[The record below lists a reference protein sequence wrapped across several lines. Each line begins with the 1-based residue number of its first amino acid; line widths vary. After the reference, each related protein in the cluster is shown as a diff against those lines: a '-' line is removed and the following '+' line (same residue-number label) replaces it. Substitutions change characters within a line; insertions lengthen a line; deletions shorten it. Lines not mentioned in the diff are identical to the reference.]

1 MRIALSSVLVDDQ
14 DKALD
19 FYTGILGFVK
29 KTEMPTGRYRW
40 LTVVSPDAPDGV
52 QLVLEP
58 NEFPASKVYQR
69 ALYDAGIAATSFQV
83 EDIEAEYAR
92 LAALGV
98 KFRMKPTRMG
108 GPILA
113 TLDDTCGNWISLHQL

>member
-1 MRIALSSVLVDDQ
+1 MRIVLSSVLVDDQ
-14 DKALD
+14 DKALK
-19 FYTGILGFVK
+19 FYTEVLGFVK
-29 KTEMPTGRYRW
+29 KTEMPAGRYQW
-40 LTVVSPDAPDGV
+40 LTVVSPDAADGV

-58 NEFPASKVYQR
+58 NEMAAAKVYQG

-92 LAALGV
+92 LVALGV

-108 GPILA
+108 GPVLA
-113 TLDDTCGNWISLHQL
+113 TFDDTCGNWISLHQI

>member
-1 MRIALSSVLVDDQ
+1 MKIVLSSVLVDDQ
-14 DKALD
+14 DKALK
-19 FYTGILGFVK
+19 FYTEILGFVK
-29 KTEMPTGRYRW
+29 KTEMPAGRYRW
-40 LTVVSPDAPDGV
+40 LTVVSPDAADRA

-58 NEFPASKVYQR
+58 NEMAAAKVYQR

-92 LAALGV
+92 LLALGV

-113 TLDDTCGNWISLHQL
+113 TFDDTCGNWISLHQL